1 MDMSADLSVD
11 KIEINPSDI
20 AHSMVGNGDEQT
32 INIAPSKTKKTK
44 KRDKHEI
51 IAE

>member
-20 AHSMVGNGDEQT
+20 ALSMVGNGDEQV

-44 KRDKHEI
+44 KKGKHAVIVE
-51 IAE
+51 

>member
-20 AHSMVGNGDEQT
+20 AHSMVGTNEEQ
-32 INIAPSKTKKTK
+32 IEIAPGKTKKKRK
-44 KRDKHEI
+44 KNIHE
-51 IAE
+51 

>member
-20 AHSMVGNGDEQT
+20 AHSMVGTGDEER
-32 INIAPSKTKKTK
+32 IEIAPVKTKKTK
-44 KRDKHEI
+44 KRNKKEL